1 MTRPR
6 GLGRGLDALIPVSA
20 SGEAVPELIPVDQV
34 RPSADQPRR
43 RFEPGALR
51 ELADSIRAHG
61 LLQPVLVRRLPD
73 GYELIAGER
82 RWRAARQAGLARIP
96 ALVRTLPEEEERLVL
111 GLVENLQRED
121 LDPVEEARGIQ
132 RLLETFALTHEQAAE
147 RLGRG
152 RVSVTQA
159 LRLLTAA
166 PAVQSAL
173 SAGAISAGH
182 GRAIAGLPGPE
193 AQELALRVALERHLS
208 VRQMEAWVKRYRQ
221 PSPHKRRGAAL
232 TALAQELEAAVGL
245 PVGVSGSPQRGT
257 VSIRF
262 ASPNELERIRAK
274 LSG

>member
-61 LLQPVLVRRLPD
+61 LLQPVLVRRLQD

-132 RLLETFALTHEQAAE
+132 RLLEMFSLTHEQAAE

-182 GRAIAGLPGPE
+182 GRAIAGLPGPQ
-193 AQELALRVALERHLS
+193 AQELALRVALERRLS

-221 PSPHKRRGAAL
+221 PPPRKPPGEAL
-232 TALAQELEAAVGL
+232 KALAQELEAAVGL
-245 PVGVSGSPQRGT
+245 PVGVSGSPRRGT

-262 ASPNELERIRAK
+262 ASSEELERIRAR